1 MAKFEFDLG
10 PIQDVIKE
18 LGNID
23 GVAPRMLKAT
33 GPIVKNAL
41 RKRVSKHRITGKMIE
56 SIKPEKPKKGK
67 YGGWYLRVIFDGYDE
82 DGVPNDLKANVI
94 EYGSSTQQPD
104 PFLSATVRDCE
115 DEVVA
120 VMQEEYDKWL
130 REKGIAE

>member
-1 MAKFEFDLG
+1 M
-10 PIQDVIKE
+10 
-18 LGNID
+18 
-23 GVAPRMLKAT
+23 
-33 GPIVKNAL
+33 
-41 RKRVSKHRITGKMIE
+41 
-56 SIKPEKPKKGK
+56 
-67 YGGWYLRVIFDGYDE
+67 
-82 DGVPNDLKANVI
+82 PNDLKANVI